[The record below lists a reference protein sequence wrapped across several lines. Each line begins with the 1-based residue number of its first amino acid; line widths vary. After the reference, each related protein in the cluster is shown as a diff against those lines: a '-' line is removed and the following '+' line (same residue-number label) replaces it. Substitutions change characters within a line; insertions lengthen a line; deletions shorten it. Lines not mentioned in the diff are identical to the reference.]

1 MLLKRVRKGRRG
13 RVLTLLL
20 LRGELLM
27 NTDIRISISFKGHR
41 KRLKLQQLLGVGSTD
56 YLLDLWI
63 NTAMNHPK
71 GILTGMDEYDIA
83 IEAGYTGDAFKFVD
97 ALMTCGL
104 LEKHDNGDY
113 YIHDWDE
120 HQRYVMFAPERSER
134 AKKAV
139 EVREKGRTS
148 KKTNE
153 IISNVK
159 VDDLKSEFRL
169 SPSPAPSPSPSPDP
183 SPSPK
188 PKPSPKKVKNK
199 NNNEQLDLFEE
210 FYNIYP
216 RKTEKSAAKKNWIAR
231 MNDKEDPNDIIKAA
245 IAFAQICK
253 KEGREEKFTKHPA
266 TFISSTNVW
275 KDYVNMVQP
284 SKGSLS
290 PEEKERQQRMVEKYG
305 KRTD

>member
-1 MLLKRVRKGRRG
+1 MLLKRVRQCRRG

-20 LRGELLM
+20 LRGERLM

-169 SPSPAPSPSPSPDP
+169 SPSPAPSPIPDPVP

-188 PKPSPKKVKNK
+188 PKPKKEKPVKDYD
-199 NNNEQLDLFEE
+199 EQMFDK
-210 FYNIYP
+210 FYEAYP
-216 RKTEKSAAKKNWIAR
+216 RKVERAAAFKNWKAR
-231 MNDKEDPNDIIKAA
+231 MNDKENPENIIQAA
-245 IAFAQICK
+245 LNYAYDCK
-253 KEGREEKFTKHPA
+253 KQHKEQKYIKHPS

>member
-1 MLLKRVRKGRRG
+1 
-13 RVLTLLL
+13 
-20 LRGELLM
+20 M

-41 KRLKLQQLLGVGSTD
+41 KRLKLQQLLGKGSTD

-71 GILTGMDEYDIA
+71 GILTDMDEYDIA
-83 IEAGYTGDAFKFVD
+83 IEAGYTGDAHKFVD
-97 ALMTCGL
+97 ALLVCGL
-104 LEKHDNGDY
+104 LEQHNDGNY

-120 HQRYVMFAPERSER
+120 HQRYVMFAPERSEK
-134 AKKAV
+134 AKRAV
-139 EVREKGRTS
+139 EIRENKRTS
-148 KKTNE
+148 KKANE
-153 IISNVK
+153 IISNEVF
-159 VDDLKSEFRL
+159 DDLKVGFSL
-169 SPSPAPSPSPSPDP
+169 SPSPDP
-183 SPSPK
+183 SPSPNPVPSPK
-188 PKPSPKKVKNK
+188 PKPSPKKVKSK

-216 RKTEKSAAKKNWIAR
+216 RKTEKSAARKNWIAR

-275 KDYVNMVQP
+275 KDYLNIP
-284 SKGSLS
+284 TSFKGELTK
-290 PEEKERQQRMVEKYG
+290 EEIEQQERMIKKYG
-305 KRTD
+305 KPNAE